1 MDLPTNIQKVGE
13 NNVSYDHNDKTYIR
27 GIDYIENKISF
38 YETKKDQY
46 EEGTSDWQFY
56 ENYRAFYQYI
66 KDEYDAIP

>member
-46 EEGTSDWQFY
+46 EVAGS
-56 ENYRAFYQYI
+56 
-66 KDEYDAIP
+66 